1 MFGSAHPRIPRLR
14 SQTHQGPARLRLLDV
29 LALRARD
36 GLALGAD
43 VDRLA
48 ELADSVAER
57 FGQLGQALGAEHD
70 ERDDA
75 DEQDVNGIVDAH
87 ITQASARVSSSPP
100 RREPAKAAITSGA
113 PPTLS
118 LVEQAASV
126 QPGRPYPPRASPES
140 FWPAQLTVL
149 ATIALQLALPQ
160 RLTVGPI
167 WVIPAVETALLVGL
181 SLITPRKLVHEHAR
195 RRRIALGIT
204 ALVSAAN
211 VFSLGALTHYL
222 LHNNVNN
229 GRELIGAGVLIWLT
243 NFLIFSLWYWEMDRG
258 GPGLRAAGHDG
269 APDFLFPQMSDDRI
283 EPSDW
288 RPHFIDYLYVSLTNA
303 TAFSPTD
310 TMPLTPV
317 AKSVMGLQSVV
328 SLVTVGLI
336 VSRAVN
342 IL

>member
-1 MFGSAHPRIPRLR
+1 
-14 SQTHQGPARLRLLDV
+14 
-29 LALRARD
+29 
-36 GLALGAD
+36 
-43 VDRLA
+43 
-48 ELADSVAER
+48 VAT
-57 FGQLGQALGAEHD
+57 A
-70 ERDDA
+70 
-75 DEQDVNGIVDAH
+75 
-87 ITQASARVSSSPP
+87 SSS
-100 RREPAKAAITSGA
+100 
-113 PPTLS
+113 
-118 LVEQAASV
+118 
-126 QPGRPYPPRASPES
+126 QPGRPYPPRAAPES

-149 ATIALQLALPQ
+149 ATVVLQLALPQ

-167 WVIPAVETALLVGL
+167 WVIPAIETVLLAGL
-181 SLITPRKLVHEHAR
+181 SAITPRKLVHEHTG

-211 VFSLGALTHYL
+211 VFSLVALTHYL
-222 LHNNVNN
+222 LHHNVED

-243 NFLIFSLWYWEMDRG
+243 NFLIFALWYWEMDRG

-269 APDFLFPQMSDDRI
+269 APDFLFPQMTDDRV
-283 EPSDW
+283 EPIAW
-288 RPHFIDYLYVSLTNA
+288 RPRFIDYLYVSLTNA

-317 AKSVMGLQSVV
+317 AKSVMGIQSVV